1 MTSTSDVEV
10 EVFFFLDQIISGGLL
25 MLRYEEM
32 LGNLKDITFR
42 LEELVKN
49 SNTEKVK
56 EQRDKILSESFNLV
70 VLGQFKRGKS
80 TFINALLGAPILPTA
95 VVPLTSVVTILSYG
109 DSPKA
114 VVKYLSGKEELID
127 IKDIAGYITEKE
139 NPKNKKGVREV
150 EVFYPSEYLKNGVRI
165 IDTPGVGSVYNHNT
179 EVAYN
184 YLPYVDAGVFIVSA
198 DPPLSQSEH
207 SFLKD
212 IKSFADK
219 IFFVLNKIDQVN
231 EEERSESLEF
241 TKIILEEDFG
251 KGKVNIF
258 PLSAKWALEGKLK
271 NDEIALKKSLLPE
284 FESKLRN
291 FLIKE
296 KGIIFLKSIT
306 NNLLRIV
313 SNEMIS
319 SRLEEES
326 LKLPLEELKS
336 KIDRFEQEVKVI
348 EKDREANIFLLQ
360 GHTKKII
367 QDLDDAISAFKK
379 VNLPRLLEELEREY
393 TKKTA
398 LGGANLREELEKFVF
413 SAIQNTFSEWR
424 QSLTESISSQLES
437 IHIDFARKVN
447 NTIERITEIAGN
459 LFSIKLEPFT
469 SVPTLSKK
477 SEFYF
482 LLKDDPVGL
491 ELLQIALTSALPQ
504 FLTKKMVL
512 KKMKESVVEL
522 LDRHCGRVRYDLVN
536 RIQKTVKEFQKEL
549 TQKIDET
556 LEAIRLSFQKAIALH
571 NVSVEEVN
579 KNLGILSNRVIKLK
593 ECRDTLENYLKLING
608 SEMLAMAS

>member
-1 MTSTSDVEV
+1 
-10 EVFFFLDQIISGGLL
+10 

-32 LGNLKDITFR
+32 LNNLKNITFR

-49 SNTEKVK
+49 SNAEKVK

-95 VVPLTSVVTILSYG
+95 VVPLTSVVTVLSYG

-127 IKDIAGYITEKE
+127 IKDIASYITEKE
-139 NPKNKKGVREV
+139 NPKNKKGVKEV

-184 YLPYVDAGVFIVSA
+184 YLPHVDAGVFIVSA

-219 IFFVLNKIDQVN
+219 IFFVLNKIDQVS

-241 TKIILEEDFG
+241 TKVILEEDFG

-284 FESKLRN
+284 FESKLRS

-296 KGIIFLKSIT
+296 KGVIFLKSIT

-319 SRLEEES
+319 SKLEEES
-326 LKLPLEELKS
+326 LKLPLEELKD
-336 KIDRFEQEVKVI
+336 KIDRFEQEVKLI

-393 TKKTA
+393 MRKTST
-398 LGGANLREELEKFVF
+398 GGANLREELEKFVF

-459 LFSIKLEPFT
+459 LFSVKLEPFT

-491 ELLQIALTSALPQ
+491 ELLQIAITSALPQ

-512 KKMKESVVEL
+512 KKMKESVAEL

-571 NVSVEEVN
+571 NVSAEEVN
-579 KNLGILSNRVIKLK
+579 KNLGILSNRVIKLR
-593 ECRDTLENYLKLING
+593 ECRDVLENYLKIING

>member
-1 MTSTSDVEV
+1 
-10 EVFFFLDQIISGGLL
+10 

-127 IKDIAGYITEKE
+127 IKDIAAYITEKE

-336 KIDRFEQEVKVI
+336 KIDRFEQEVKII

>member
-1 MTSTSDVEV
+1 M
-10 EVFFFLDQIISGGLL
+10 I
-25 MLRYEEM
+25 RYEEM
-32 LGNLKDITFR
+32 LNNLKNITFR

-49 SNTEKVK
+49 NNIESVR
-56 EQRDKILSESFNLV
+56 EQRDKISSESFNLV

-80 TFINALLGAPILPTA
+80 TFINALLGASILPTA
-95 VVPLTSVVTILSYG
+95 VIPLTSVVTILSYG
-109 DSPKA
+109 ESPRA
-114 VVKYLSGKEELID
+114 VVRYLSGKEEVAD
-127 IKDIAGYITEKE
+127 IRDIAMYITEKE
-139 NPKNKKGVREV
+139 NPRNKKGVKEV

-207 SFLKD
+207 TFLRD

-219 IFFVLNKIDQVN
+219 IFFILNKIDQVN
-231 EEERSESLEF
+231 EEERTESLEF
-241 TKIILEEDFG
+241 TKAILEEDFG
-251 KGKVNIF
+251 EGKVNIF
-258 PLSAKWALEGKLK
+258 PLSAKWALEGKINNDKVTLK
-271 NDEIALKKSLLPE
+271 RSLLPE
-284 FESKLRN
+284 FESKLRS

-319 SRLEEES
+319 SQLEEES
-326 LKLPLEELKS
+326 LKMPVEELKN
-336 KIDRFEQEVKVI
+336 KIDQFEREVKTI
-348 EKDREANIFLLQ
+348 EKDREANVFLLQ

-367 QDLDDAISAFKK
+367 QWLDDAILDFKRA
-379 VNLPRLLEELEREY
+379 NLPKLLNELEQEY
-393 TKKTA
+393 LRKTA
-398 LGGANLREELEKFVF
+398 TGGINLREELEQFVF
-413 SAIQNTFSEWR
+413 SAIQKTFSEWR
-424 QSLTESISSQLES
+424 QSVTESISSQLEN
-437 IHIDFARKVN
+437 IHLDFARKVN
-447 NTIERITEIAGN
+447 NTIERITELAGTI
-459 LFSIKLEPFT
+459 FSIKLEPFT

-491 ELLQIALTSALPQ
+491 ELLQIAVTSALPQ

-512 KKMKESVVEL
+512 KKMKESVSEL

-536 RIQKTVKEFQKEL
+536 RIQATVKQFQKEL

-556 LEAIRLSFQKAIALH
+556 LEVIRLSFQKAIALH
-571 NVSVEEVN
+571 SLSVEEVS
-579 KNLGILSNRVIKLK
+579 KSLGVLSDRVIKLK
-593 ECRDTLENYLKLING
+593 DCRDALENYLRLING
-608 SEMLAMAS
+608 AESLAMAS

>member
-1 MTSTSDVEV
+1 
-10 EVFFFLDQIISGGLL
+10 

-336 KIDRFEQEVKVI
+336 KIDRFEQEVKII